1 MKRLEALAPLSRE
14 HHTSLILAQLLKKD
28 APAYK
33 GLPETIEG
41 KADYAQQQ
49 FEKEIKGHFE
59 KEELMLGIAKDCNEA
74 FSRLA
79 EEIKKEHKELTALF
93 LSLDTKINQA
103 NRMEELGRKLEDHI
117 RKEERVLFP
126 LLQQH
131 CSADLLQQIH
141 AVLH

>member
-41 KADYAQQQ
+41 KAVYARQQ
-49 FEKEIKGHFE
+49 FEKEIKDHFE